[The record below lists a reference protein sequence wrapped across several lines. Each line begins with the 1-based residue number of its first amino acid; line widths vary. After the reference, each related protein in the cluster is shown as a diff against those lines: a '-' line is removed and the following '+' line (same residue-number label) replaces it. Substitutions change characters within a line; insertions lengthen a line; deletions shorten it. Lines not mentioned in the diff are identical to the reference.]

1 MLRFDKATDLSL
13 VFKFILPERLSNRL
27 WGQDVSLFLKFINI
41 VFLLFYNFIEFIML
55 LYTLLVISFAQYKE
69 YIICLIS
76 FSNYLLLFVQV
87 PLIIFEAFVS
97 DLIFWMVRDL
107 HYASYLTT
115 GYVCWHTWNS
125 FSINSFCI

>member
-41 VFLLFYNFIEFIML
+41 VFLLVYNFIEFIML

-76 FSNYLLLFVQV
+76 FSNYLLWFVQV

-107 HYASYLTT
+107 HYASYLTA
-115 GYVCWHTWNS
+115 GYACWHTWNS

>member
-27 WGQDVSLFLKFINI
+27 WGQDVLLFLEFINI

-55 LYTLLVISFAQYKE
+55 LYTLLVISLAQYKE

-76 FSNYLLLFVQV
+76 FSNYLLLLVQV

-97 DLIFWMVRDL
+97 DLIFRMVRDL
-107 HYASYLTT
+107 YYASYLTA
-115 GYVCWHTWNS
+115 GHACWHTWNS